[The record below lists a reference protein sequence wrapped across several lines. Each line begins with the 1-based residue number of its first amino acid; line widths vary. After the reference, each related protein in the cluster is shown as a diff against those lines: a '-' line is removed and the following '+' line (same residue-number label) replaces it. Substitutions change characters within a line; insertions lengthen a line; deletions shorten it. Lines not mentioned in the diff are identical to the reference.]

1 MDKLILVNTKNT
13 ESRFN
18 TMIPI
23 PGPSFI
29 MDDINDSY
37 SSMNDD
43 WKTTFCHTTH
53 LQRSDI
59 LGEILVTKDNIATII
74 NGSSKIQ
81 DIFNFSLLNYV
92 HFNTIRKKWE
102 LLIFNNPN
110 SHILNDI
117 YNKKMNLFYLNPTY
131 IKNLD
136 SLFSEMYFVKKE
148 NIQTNFYSNKD
159 PVTGFI
165 DIKSLL
171 DIVNANNIN
180 ILVLPSNIGIDELV
194 FINNSIHNNFNND
207 LLIHIAL
214 SETKTLLLND
224 SKEIKLTTKLV

>member
-1 MDKLILVNTKNT
+1 M
-13 ESRFN
+13 
-18 TMIPI
+18 P
-23 PGPSFI
+23 
-29 MDDINDSY
+29 
-37 SSMNDD
+37 
-43 WKTTFCHTTH
+43 
-53 LQRSDI
+53 
-59 LGEILVTKDNIATII
+59 
-74 NGSSKIQ
+74 KIQ
-81 DIFNFSLLNYV
+81 DIFDSSLANYI

-102 LLIFNNPN
+102 LLFFNNPN
-110 SHILNDI
+110 QNILNDI

-194 FINNSIHNNFNND
+194 FINNIIHNNFNND

-214 SETKTLLLND
+214 SDTKTLLLND